1 MAKKFKV
8 EVVTP
13 LGVVLDKE
21 VEEIIAPGVMGEF
34 GVLIGHTPMLTF
46 IKPGIFSYLD
56 ENNEFVKFVVGD
68 GFCEV
73 LKDSVTVLV
82 EEAQRTEEIDP
93 NEATAELLE
102 LETKLNALNSGED
115 PEEYARITA
124 RMKIARQKVA
134 AAKKS

>member
-13 LGVVLDKE
+13 QGVVLDKE

-93 NEATAELLE
+93 NEATAQLLD
-102 LETKLNALNSGED
+102 LENKLNALNAGED

-124 RMKIARQKVA
+124 RMKVARQKVA
-134 AAKKS
+134 ATKKS

>member
-1 MAKKFKV
+1 MSKKFKV

-93 NEATAELLE
+93 NEATAQLLD
-102 LETKLNALNSGED
+102 LEAKLNAIHASED

-124 RMKIARQKVA
+124 RMKMARQKVA